1 MCIIANN
8 IICII
13 TVRGITASQA
23 CFHFCVLILEM
34 KLQSCKQH
42 RNYTREVK
50 YVPNIQHSKFAGLK
64 RIAVKLHLPVVEYY
78 DLFGFSHP
86 QQCNQVQA
94 K

>member
-42 RNYTREVK
+42 KNYTREVK
-50 YVPNIQHSKFAGLK
+50 YVPNIQHSEFAGLK
-64 RIAVKLHLPVVEYY
+64 RIANCSEATLT
-78 DLFGFSHP
+78 
-86 QQCNQVQA
+86 CC
-94 K
+94 